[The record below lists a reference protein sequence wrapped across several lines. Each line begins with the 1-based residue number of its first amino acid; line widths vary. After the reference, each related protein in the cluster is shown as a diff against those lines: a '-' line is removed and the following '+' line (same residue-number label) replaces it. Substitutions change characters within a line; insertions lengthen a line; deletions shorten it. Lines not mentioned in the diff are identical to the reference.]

1 MNAPVLLVLGAV
13 TVAVVHSVLPDHWV
27 PIAVVGRTQGWTLVR
42 VARVSGLA
50 SAGHVLASLVLAGV
64 VALVGLR
71 FQEQIETQ
79 QGRIVGGIL
88 ILAGLGFL
96 AWDLTRRGRHRHHDH
111 NHDHHEGSHE
121 HGHSHD
127 AGAEERP
134 WVARLRNLGV
144 PLGVA
149 ASPDLTILPVA
160 LAAAA
165 YGIGAVGA
173 VLGAFTLFTIATF
186 VVLTVVAAAA
196 GYQVKGRWLDEHA
209 NLITSVVLIVIGVV
223 AFVGL

>member
-1 MNAPVLLVLGAV
+1 V
-13 TVAVVHSVLPDHWV
+13 
-27 PIAVVGRTQGWTLVR
+27 
-42 VARVSGLA
+42 
-50 SAGHVLASLVLAGV
+50 
-64 VALVGLR
+64 
-71 FQEQIETQ
+71 
-79 QGRIVGGIL
+79 
-88 ILAGLGFL
+88 
-96 AWDLTRRGRHRHHDH
+96 
-111 NHDHHEGSHE
+111 
-121 HGHSHD
+121 
-127 AGAEERP
+127 
-134 WVARLRNLGV
+134 
-144 PLGVA
+144 
-149 ASPDLTILPVA
+149 